1 MDTYV
6 KVVGYL
12 KNNIMLSE
20 QEIEEMLKGDGRVN
34 EIRNYVICMGQSS
47 GSKGVMFVMYSE
59 LKKCESAYVNP
70 FIYLGQLAD
79 DFENAVINAR
89 KKVHGFPI
97 EVWDDETFKVRKS
110 RNANYNSD
118 SLVITFGKYAG
129 KTVPE
134 IFDIDYSYLYW
145 LANNGQFRSPA
156 IIDAMEQYKDIAK
169 EMIITTNREKSNS
182 ALPIENNLVV
192 RNVKIL
198 STTVDIEWNTIK
210 YKLIDADG
218 NKFIYNGTAIKNV
231 VGESLDFKCRVA
243 NSFESMGVTFN
254 VLKTRRCSK

>member
-1 MDTYV
+1 
-6 KVVGYL
+6 
-12 KNNIMLSE
+12 MLNE
-20 QEIEEMLKGDGRVN
+20 QEIENLLKGDGRVN

-59 LKKCESAYVNP
+59 LKKCESVYVNP

-89 KKVHGFPI
+89 KKVKGFPI
-97 EVWDDETFKVRKS
+97 EVWDDETFRK
-110 RNANYNSD
+110 RKAKNPAYNSN

-134 IFDIDYSYLYW
+134 IFDLDYSYLYW
-145 LANNGQFRSPA
+145 LANNGQFRSAA
-156 IIDAMEQYKDIAK
+156 IIDAMEQYKEIAK

-182 ALPIENNLVV
+182 ALPVENDCII

-198 STTVDIEWNTIK
+198 STTFNPEWNTLK
-210 YKLIDADG
+210 YKLVDSDG
-218 NKFIYNGTAIKNV
+218 NKFIYNGTSIKTTII
-231 VGESLDFKCRVA
+231 GECIDFKCRVA
-243 NSFESMGVTFN
+243 KSFESMGVTFN
-254 VLKTRRCSK
+254 VLKTRRG